1 VCYVG
6 PELVAAAIEQ
16 GYRLID
22 TAEFYHNEEGV
33 GLGLKQT
40 GKKREDVFIV
50 SKWWPSAEG
59 AKGAIKTLDRCLHRY
74 DNVWSCACL
83 PLTALMFSLQSNYV
97 DLYLLHAP
105 QGGHC
110 AEAYRALLE
119 AKKQGKIR

>member
-1 VCYVG
+1 M
-6 PELVAAAIEQ
+6 AAAIEQ

-22 TAEFYHNEEGV
+22 TAELYNNEEGV

-59 AKGAIKTLDRCLHRY
+59 AKGAIKSLDRCLKRY
-74 DNVWSCACL
+74 INDLYCACISCEC
-83 PLTALMFSLQSNYV
+83 LTFSLQSNYV

-110 AEAYRALLE
+110 AEAYRALLD

>member
-1 VCYVG
+1 M
-6 PELVAAAIEQ
+6 AAAIKH

-22 TAEFYHNEEGV
+22 TAELYHNEESV

-40 GKKREDVFIV
+40 GEKREDVFIV

-59 AKGAIKTLDRCLHRY
+59 AKGAIKSLERCLNRY
-74 DNVWSCACL
+74 FNDRYSACISFEC
-83 PLTALMFSLQSNYV
+83 PTFSLQSNYV